1 MTSCT
6 CRPSCLQMPF
16 QPWSSIYHPT
26 IQIGHQLLIH
36 NQSDP
41 GRSQML
47 TKQGEDTSGLLSE
60 YILLEKTVGKGMFR
74 CRCNANEIFRT
85 HVRWDHITDHASRIV
100 TDPSGLATGRRE
112 VAATGPDWVQ
122 LGNTDC
128 YRNDMQGR
136 KSASCRH
143 LISFHSHIQCI
154 ICRRRSRC
162 SWPWCLCWRRSGCC
176 ACLPYYY

>member
-1 MTSCT
+1 MLCMSKFVLYAHFAPRQWIGTPASQFDHSRAEKQSRRAMQNGFKQTGPALSTCINSAYALTDSSTLCKMSQKSIVVKCILLSSPAKQKVVKYNSDSTLGQISIRIIRVTTYMTSC
-6 CRPSCLQMPF
+6 
-16 QPWSSIYHPT
+16 T

-85 HVRWDHITDHASRIV
+85 HVR
-100 TDPSGLATGRRE
+100 
-112 VAATGPDWVQ
+112 
-122 LGNTDC
+122 
-128 YRNDMQGR
+128 
-136 KSASCRH
+136 
-143 LISFHSHIQCI
+143 
-154 ICRRRSRC
+154 
-162 SWPWCLCWRRSGCC
+162 
-176 ACLPYYY
+176 